1 MIIER
6 VRGRVPVG
14 SVAPSTT
21 NLRLDEV
28 CEVVFAIES
37 GHVMSYGDIGVLV
50 GLGPRQVGRAMALIA
65 AQGMPWWRV
74 VYSDGTPARCHDGQA
89 PLLLAQERTP
99 MRGTRVDMSRARQ
112 TIVG

>member
-1 MIIER
+1 MITER

-28 CEVVFAIES
+28 SEIVFAIES

-65 AQGMPWWRV
+65 AQGMPWLSFASAMGPPV
-74 VYSDGTPARCHDGQA
+74 CHEHGTTVARY
-89 PLLLAQERTP
+89 
-99 MRGTRVDMSRARQ
+99 
-112 TIVG
+112 